1 MVIFRTIVFSA
12 GGGKKWL
19 TAFITQ
25 PGKMKFYFLLF
36 QFVLATNTLYEKI
49 HKYDDQYDKMK
60 RAYDKNISKFKK
72 EQRIGDPTILL
83 IWWGP
88 QYPLLKRIEK
98 ECGGCWITHEKHLE
112 KEAAGFG

>member
-1 MVIFRTIVFSA
+1 MVIFIAMVLSA
-12 GGGKKWL
+12 VVRKEDI
-19 TAFITQ
+19 FQFVTQ
-25 PGKMKFYFLLF
+25 PGKMKFYFFLF
-36 QFVLATNTLYEKI
+36 QIVSATITLYEKI